1 MRQGRNLGAGV
12 HCRKAS
18 RIKGFRAMQVV
29 AEGMDG
35 IRLGF
40 LRAVLADAEIGAVI
54 LDAGMAAMGLGVVP
68 ARLAVRDADAE
79 RARRIV
85 ADADG

>member
-40 LRAVLADAEIGAVI
+40 LRAVLADAGIEAVI